1 MYFPQPD
8 LGWLWHG
15 LPPSK
20 SQGRW
25 FSARLVG
32 LVLGTDPFGT
42 SWSAV
47 DVAMGRKMKKRS
59 ISALPSGR
67 WQAATIGLALQSDVA
82 LGFVLSEQTPPLLWL
97 FLFPGEVR
105 ERLWSPSLSVF
116 CALLLCRRL
125 FLALWQFVLQ
135 VVKQN
140 VYLKINYS
148 KILINSFFRRES
160 HVFLLHTSSLPWKWA
175 AGTFLITSIFSVIF
189 FTPAHWKSWSFL
201 NRDWGVFQTAWLLG
215 QKPETSQAC

>member
-1 MYFPQPD
+1 MCFPWPC
-8 LGWLWHG
+8 LCWLWHD

-20 SQGRW
+20 SKGRW

-32 LVLGTDPFGT
+32 LVSGTDPLGT
-42 SWSAV
+42 LE
-47 DVAMGRKMKKRS
+47 VAMGRTAKRRS
-59 ISALPSGR
+59 VSLSGR
-67 WQAATIGLALQSDVA
+67 WQAALISSALWGNVA
-82 LGFVLSEQTPPLLWL
+82 LRFILSKQTPHLFWS

-105 ERLWSPSLSVF
+105 EGLWNPLLFVF
-116 CALLLCRRL
+116 CALLLCLRL

-160 HVFLLHTSSLPWKWA
+160 HVFLLHTSSLLWKWA
-175 AGTFLITSIFSVIF
+175 AGTFLITSIFSVVF
-189 FTPAHWKSWSFL
+189 FTPAHWKSWSFV
-201 NRDWGVFQTAWLLG
+201 NRDWEIFQLPWLLG
-215 QKPETSQAC
+215 QKPETKLAC